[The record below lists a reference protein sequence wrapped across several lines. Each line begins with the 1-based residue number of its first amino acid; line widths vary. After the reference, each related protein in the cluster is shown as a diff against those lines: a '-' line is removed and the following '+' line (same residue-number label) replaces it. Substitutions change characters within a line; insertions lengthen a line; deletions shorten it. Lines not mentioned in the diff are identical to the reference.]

1 MHIYKYGMNILGD
14 LMYWTMYEV
23 IIFLSEPKKTHL
35 TLSFIPPQHSL
46 DTDGPSSA
54 GLSCFAMENIL
65 LLPHLNECT
74 MSFKGFPVVFQV
86 AL

>member
-1 MHIYKYGMNILGD
+1 MYIYKYGMNILGD
-14 LMYWTMYEV
+14 LMYWAMYEV

-65 LLPHLNECT
+65 LLPHLKQVYNE
-74 MSFKGFPVVFQV
+74 F
-86 AL
+86 

>member
-1 MHIYKYGMNILGD
+1 MYIYKYGMNILGD
-14 LMYWTMYEV
+14 LMYWAMYEV

-46 DTDGPSSA
+46 DTDGPSWA

-65 LLPHLNECT
+65 LLPHLKQVYNE
-74 MSFKGFPVVFQV
+74 F
-86 AL
+86 

>member
-65 LLPHLNECT
+65 LLPHLKQVYNE
-74 MSFKGFPVVFQV
+74 F
-86 AL
+86 

>member
-14 LMYWTMYEV
+14 LMYWAMYEV
-23 IIFLSEPKKTHL
+23 IIFLCQPKKTHL

-65 LLPHLNECT
+65 LLPRLKQVYNE
-74 MSFKGFPVVFQV
+74 F
-86 AL
+86 